1 MFLMAAGMAMDALS
15 SLQKLTQ
22 PSSPS
27 GTSNSSAAQT
37 PFSLGK
43 PGISMAGPSPTGT
56 SGNGMSASN
65 MSTLFS
71 AQSQTGSDANEGGT
85 STATASHALAN
96 KTLEQML
103 QNQAFAAPAGQSVS
117 MNV

>member
-1 MFLMAAGMAMDALS
+1 MFMMAAGMAMNALS
-15 SLQKLTQ
+15 SLQKLSQ
-22 PSSPS
+22 PSSSS

-56 SGNGMSASN
+56 SGNGMSAST

-71 AQSQTGSDANEGGT
+71 AQSQAGSDANQGGT
-85 STATASHALAN
+85 AATSHAVAN

>member
-1 MFLMAAGMAMDALS
+1 
-15 SLQKLTQ
+15 
-22 PSSPS
+22 
-27 GTSNSSAAQT
+27 
-37 PFSLGK
+37 
-43 PGISMAGPSPTGT
+43 
-56 SGNGMSASN
+56 